1 MSQVYLLREVEK
13 NPKCTYF
20 NCIKARRST
29 LGRAGQKLWLWPSD
43 DNDFDGDD
51 DAIKCRRGW
60 WQVWYGVCNG
70 QPASGRASGQR
81 WHTALC
87 PTSSSKKTGQRQ
99 GILPNS
105 KTELPS
111 MGWATI
117 SFLVHCHLSRYARE
131 HQCKKYYLSEKFFF
145 GENGCVFPPSVYKR
159 LGFVINRS
167 FPRLSNKPKSKS
179 GSGRVGQ
186 QHLLI

>member
-13 NPKCTYF
+13 NPKCTYY

-29 LGRAGQKLWLWPSD
+29 LGRAGQKLWLWPGD
-43 DNDFDGDD
+43 DNDLD
-51 DAIKCRRGW
+51 
-60 WQVWYGVCNG
+60 
-70 QPASGRASGQR
+70 ASGQR